1 MLEPWSKALG
11 AGLGFGRWML
21 VALVAMAWALP
32 AAGQL
37 RILEFAAE
45 EDSANGRVEVGESM
59 RMRMAVD
66 NVGGP
71 PEGRTAR
78 LEVGFPEGFGAF
90 QAIGGN
96 PPDTLEASA
105 TGFVATW
112 SLLPD
117 RQATFVF
124 RITAPECFP
133 SGATEVQ
140 QLARLYQGPI
150 EADTRTANPLPITGA
165 GVVDL
170 GITQAAT
177 SSTTAP
183 GEVVP
188 WDLLV
193 ENHSLTHRARVVVR
207 DTTPVHSSFD
217 SASPEFEGCGGETC
231 STGVLDLGCDGS
243 ANLTYA
249 ARVDDALPA
258 GVEEICNLAEVLY
271 DGAVHAEDT
280 LCVGID
286 PSSLF
291 VDLMAFKHTDSDP
304 PGPGG
309 PVSFTLV
316 ARNAGTTTAPS
327 ATFEETV
334 PAGSLFDAGASSP
347 GWSCEHGSLP
357 DTPCLLDAGPLHG
370 AGTELRR
377 TFAVRVLDPLPGG
390 IERIV
395 NRATVLP
402 LDQDPTPANNTA
414 EAEIPIVLG
423 PGDGP
428 NLRVIKTA
436 DRETVGAGEP
446 IRWTVT
452 IDNTGNVG
460 AGPVL
465 VEDTVPEHTKIVEGS
480 SPEWL
485 GCPPGTTAETLCRIE
500 LDGLEVGAPRTFEL
514 VGQVISPLP
523 AGVEAITN
531 SAVGRTDGDV
541 DPTDD
546 QATVS
551 VPVTVGDGHG
561 PDVALDLSTDVEEI
575 GEGER
580 LTFTLTAG
588 SGGDQGADGVS
599 LSADIPPWTRV
610 RSDLNPGW
618 ICDEHSCVLEVGL
631 LEVGATIEADL
642 IVEVLSDLPPEA
654 EEIAGRAVV
663 SAAVDVEPS
672 NDQATLSVPIREPDD
687 PPGPDLRVSL
697 EGTEQVAPGVAGQDR
712 AFYAVTVVHQ
722 SGDVAPGV
730 VIETVVPTDVILESF
745 ELDGESAETHC
756 DSMEMGLVCR
766 LPPRNMAAGDTSEV
780 ELQVRFPAEA
790 PDGTVVVEASAF
802 PSPPDLEVTPV
813 DNRDATTTRV
823 SNEPGDPSP
832 VDVPAASTFGL
843 ITLASLL
850 GAVAAG
856 RLRRRRV

>member
-11 AGLGFGRWML
+11 SGLGFGRWML
-21 VALVAMAWALP
+21 VALVATAWALP

-78 LEVGFPEGFGAF
+78 LEVNFPEGFGAF
-90 QAIGGN
+90 QAVGGN
-96 PPDTLEASA
+96 PPDTLETSA

-133 SGATEVQ
+133 SGATEVR

-150 EADTRTANPLPITGA
+150 ESDTRSANPVPITGA
-165 GVVDL
+165 GAVDL
-170 GITQAAT
+170 GISQATT

-188 WDLLV
+188 WDLRV

-207 DTTPVHSSFD
+207 DTTPDHSSFD

-243 ANLTYA
+243 ADLTYA

-271 DGAVHAEDT
+271 AGTVHGEDT
-280 LCVGID
+280 SCVGID

-304 PGPGG
+304 PGPGD

-334 PAGSLFDAGASSP
+334 PAGSLFDAVASSP

-357 DTPCLLDAGPLHG
+357 DTPCLLDAGPLDG

-452 IDNTGNVG
+452 VDNTGNVG
-460 AGPVL
+460 TGPLL
-465 VEDTVPEHTKIVEGS
+465 VEDMVPEHTKIVEGS

-485 GCPPGTTAETLCRIE
+485 GCPPGTSAETLCRIE

-514 VGQVISPLP
+514 VGEVISPLP

-531 SAVGRTDGDV
+531 TAVARTDGDV

-551 VPVTVGDGHG
+551 VPVTV
-561 PDVALDLSTDVEEI
+561 
-575 GEGER
+575 
-580 LTFTLTAG
+580 
-588 SGGDQGADGVS
+588 
-599 LSADIPPWTRV
+599 
-610 RSDLNPGW
+610 
-618 ICDEHSCVLEVGL
+618 
-631 LEVGATIEADL
+631 
-642 IVEVLSDLPPEA
+642 
-654 EEIAGRAVV
+654 
-663 SAAVDVEPS
+663 
-672 NDQATLSVPIREPDD
+672 DD

-697 EGTEQVAPGVAGQDR
+697 EGTEQVMPGSPGEDR
-712 AFYAVTVVHQ
+712 AFYAVTVLHH
-722 SGDVAPGV
+722 SGGDAPGV
-730 VIETVVPTDVILESF
+730 VIETVVPVDVILERF
-745 ELDGESAETHC
+745 ELDGEDAETHC
-756 DSMEMGLVCR
+756 DSMEVGLVCR
-766 LPPRNMAAGDTSEV
+766 LPPRNIAAGDTSEL

-802 PSPPDLEVTPV
+802 PTPPDLEVTPV

-823 SNEPGDPSP
+823 SSEPGDPSP
-832 VDVPAASTFGL
+832 VDVPAASTVGL
-843 ITLASLL
+843 VTLASLL